1 MSSVQGPAAGGP
13 APSGPHNED
22 ARPKSQSGNE
32 QESAAFDKALRD
44 KGAAPDKSVP
54 AHGQGQGKAGAQERP
69 GDLLRQAHGHD
80 KAGVQERPED
90 LLRQA
95 HGRKQQGSNSDTEG
109 DKASRN
115 DGPGAAVGDAGRGQG
130 MDPGSTRVAEAQ
142 PLSNN
147 KAMVEQIEKIADRVM
162 VSAAA
167 DLKMVKVDFKNSV
180 LPGTQMMIRKDGA
193 GKLHIELTTTSADS
207 FNFLNKGEQ
216 VLVDTLNRKLGADVS
231 VDIRMQQA
239 GQDQDTGDGRSR
251 EQYQPQ
257 EDEDQDA
264 SAS

>member
-1 MSSVQGPAAGGP
+1 
-13 APSGPHNED
+13 
-22 ARPKSQSGNE
+22 
-32 QESAAFDKALRD
+32 
-44 KGAAPDKSVP
+44 
-54 AHGQGQGKAGAQERP
+54 KAGAQERP